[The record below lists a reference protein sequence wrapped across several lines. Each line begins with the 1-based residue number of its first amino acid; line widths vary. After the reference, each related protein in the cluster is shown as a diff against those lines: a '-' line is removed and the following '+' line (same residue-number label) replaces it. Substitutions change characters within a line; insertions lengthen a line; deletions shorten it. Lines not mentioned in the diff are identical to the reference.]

1 MKKKKL
7 SLNKLF
13 QNNKFLIILSLVIS
27 TITWVYMS
35 MGTTNDTSVTI
46 SNIPIQIELPDQL
59 VNNGLQVFSDTE
71 QTATVTVTGSRA
83 VLGSISTKD
92 ITVTAAT
99 NGIDSA
105 GTYQISLSAVK
116 TNPSANFQIISTVT
130 PSNVN
135 VIVDYLR
142 ETSFPIQENVVY
154 KVADGYY
161 ASTSLASKNITV
173 SGPQTEIAKIAKV
186 SASAELDGILDDSTS
201 ATADILLY
209 DKSGNRISTD
219 LLKMEFGTVEAS
231 ISVLPEKTVKVV
243 PEFMNKPEGLNLG
256 DDMLSVEPSEILLAG
271 PKKVLDNT
279 KSIKLESIDF
289 ATLSNKRYEY
299 NDQGINIPT
308 DCKNISNSTA
318 AKVVLDL
325 SSLSKKTYAVD
336 SFKVS
341 GLSSEYKAD
350 VTQTNMSVTVIG
362 SKKELENLKS
372 SDIECIIDT
381 SDQSGTVG
389 SVQMPVTFKLKGTST
404 CWVSGSYKANI
415 TISEDRKS
423 VV

>member
-105 GTYQISLSAVK
+105 GTYQIPLSAVK

-325 SSLSKKTYAVD
+325 SSLSKKTYTVD

-415 TISEDRKS
+415 TISEK
-423 VV
+423 

>member
-71 QTATVTVTGSRA
+71 QTATVTVTGSRS

-186 SASAELDGILDDSTS
+186 SASAELDGILDDSAS

-325 SSLSKKTYAVD
+325 SSLSKKTYTVD

-415 TISEDRKS
+415 TISEK
-423 VV
+423 

>member
-13 QNNKFLIILSLVIS
+13 QNNKFLIILSLVIA

-161 ASTSLASKNITV
+161 ASTSLASKNITI

-186 SASAELDGILDDSTS
+186 SASAELDGILDDSAS

-325 SSLSKKTYAVD
+325 SSLSKKTYTVD

-415 TISEDRKS
+415 TISEK
-423 VV
+423 

>member
-279 KSIKLESIDF
+279 KSINLESIDF

-325 SSLSKKTYAVD
+325 SSLSKKTYTVD

-415 TISEDRKS
+415 TISEK
-423 VV
+423 

>member
-1 MKKKKL
+1 MKKKKF

-13 QNNKFLIILSLVIS
+13 QNNKFLIVLALVIS
-27 TITWVYMS
+27 SITWVYMS

-59 VNNGLQVFSDTE
+59 GNNGLQVFSDTE

-161 ASTSLASKNITV
+161 ASTSLASKNITI

-186 SASAELDGILDDSTS
+186 SASAELDGTLDDSTS
-201 ATADILLY
+201 TTANIILY
-209 DKSGNRISTD
+209 DKSGNKISTD
-219 LLKMEFGTVEAS
+219 LLKMEFDTVEAS

-243 PEFMNKPEGLNLG
+243 PEFVNKPDGLDLSDN
-256 DDMLSVEPSEILLAG
+256 MLSVEPSKILLAG
-271 PKKVLDNT
+271 PKNVLDST
-279 KSIKLESIDF
+279 DSVKLESIDF

-299 NDQGINIPT
+299 DAQGINIPT

-318 AKVVLDL
+318 AKLILDL
-325 SSLSKKTYAVD
+325 SDLSKKTFTVD

-341 GLSSEYKAD
+341 GLSSKYKAD

-362 SKKELENLKS
+362 SEKELKDLKS
-372 SDIECIIDT
+372 SDIECVIDT

-404 CWVSGSYKANI
+404 CWVNGSYKANI
-415 TISEDRKS
+415 TISEK
-423 VV
+423 

>member
-325 SSLSKKTYAVD
+325 SSLSKKTYTVD

-372 SDIECIIDT
+372 SDIDCIIDT

-415 TISEDRKS
+415 TISEK
-423 VV
+423 

>member
-299 NDQGINIPT
+299 NDQGINIPI

-325 SSLSKKTYAVD
+325 SSLSKKTYTVD

-415 TISEDRKS
+415 TIGEK
-423 VV
+423 

>member
-325 SSLSKKTYAVD
+325 SSLSKKIYTVD

-415 TISEDRKS
+415 TISEK
-423 VV
+423 

>member
-59 VNNGLQVFSDTE
+59 VNNGLQVFSNTE

-325 SSLSKKTYAVD
+325 SSLSKKTYTVN

-415 TISEDRKS
+415 TISEK
-423 VV
+423 

>member
-35 MGTTNDTSVTI
+35 MGTTNDTTVTI
-46 SNIPIQIELPDQL
+46 RNIPIQIELPDQL

-325 SSLSKKTYAVD
+325 SSLSKKTYTVD

-415 TISEDRKS
+415 TISEK
-423 VV
+423 

>member
-415 TISEDRKS
+415 TISEK
-423 VV
+423 

>member
-27 TITWVYMS
+27 TITWVYIS

-71 QTATVTVTGSRA
+71 QTATVTVTGSRS

-161 ASTSLASKNITV
+161 ASTSLASKNITI

-186 SASAELDGILDDSTS
+186 SASAELDGILDDSAS

-325 SSLSKKTYAVD
+325 SSLSKKTYTVD

-415 TISEDRKS
+415 TISEK
-423 VV
+423 

>member
-1 MKKKKL
+1 MKKKKF

-13 QNNKFLIILSLVIS
+13 QNNKFLIVLALVIS
-27 TITWVYMS
+27 SITWVYMS

-59 VNNGLQVFSDTE
+59 GNNGLQVFSDTE

-161 ASTSLASKNITV
+161 ASTSLASKNITI

-186 SASAELDGILDDSTS
+186 SASAELDGTLDDSTS
-201 ATADILLY
+201 TTANIILY
-209 DKSGNRISTD
+209 DKSGNKISTD
-219 LLKMEFGTVEAS
+219 LLKMEFDTVEAS

-243 PEFMNKPEGLNLG
+243 PEFVNKPDGLDLG
-256 DDMLSVEPSEILLAG
+256 DDMLSVEPSKILLAG
-271 PKKVLDNT
+271 PKNVLDST
-279 KSIKLESIDF
+279 DSVKLESIDF

-299 NDQGINIPT
+299 DTQGINIPT

-318 AKVVLDL
+318 AKLILDL
-325 SSLSKKTYAVD
+325 SDLSKKTFTVD

-341 GLSSEYKAD
+341 GLSSKYKAD

-362 SKKELENLKS
+362 SEKELKDLKS
-372 SDIECIIDT
+372 SDIECVIDT

-415 TISEDRKS
+415 TISEK
-423 VV
+423 

>member
-161 ASTSLASKNITV
+161 ASTSLASKNITI

-186 SASAELDGILDDSTS
+186 SASAELDGILDDSAS

-299 NDQGINIPT
+299 DDQGINIPT

-325 SSLSKKTYAVD
+325 SSLSKKTYTVD

-389 SVQMPVTFKLKGTST
+389 SVQMPVTFKLQGTST

-415 TISEDRKS
+415 TISEK
-423 VV
+423 

>member
-13 QNNKFLIILSLVIS
+13 QNNKFLIILALVIS

-35 MGTTNDTSVTI
+35 MGTTNDTTVTI

-59 VNNGLQVFSDTE
+59 DNNGLQVFRDAE

-83 VLGSISTKD
+83 VLGSIGTKD
-92 ITVTAAT
+92 ITVTGAT

-105 GTYQISLSAVK
+105 GTYQLSLSAVK
-116 TNPSANFQIISTVT
+116 ANPS
-130 PSNVN
+130 
-135 VIVDYLR
+135 VDYQR

-161 ASTSLASKNITV
+161 ASTSLASKNITI

-186 SASAELDGILDDSTS
+186 SASAELDSILNAPTST
-201 ATADILLY
+201 TANIVLY
-209 DKSGNRISTD
+209 DKTGNKISTE
-219 LLKMEFGTVEAS
+219 LLTMEFTDVEAT
-231 ISVLPEKTVKVV
+231 ISVLPEKTVNVI
-243 PEFMNKPEGLNLG
+243 PEFINKPKGLDLN
-256 DDMLSVEPSEILLAG
+256 DDMLTVEPSKILLAG
-271 PKKVLDNT
+271 PKEVLDNT
-279 KSIKLESIDF
+279 DSVKLESIDF

-299 NDQGINIPT
+299 DTQGINIPS
-308 DCKNISNSTA
+308 DCKNISNSTS
-318 AKVVLDL
+318 AKLVLDL
-325 SSLSKKTYAVD
+325 SGLSKKTFTVD

-341 GLSSEYKAD
+341 GLSSKYKAD
-350 VTQTNMSVTVIG
+350 VTQTSMNVTVIG
-362 SKKELENLKS
+362 SEKELKNLKS
-372 SDIECIIDT
+372 SDIEGVIDT

-389 SVQMPVTFKLKGTST
+389 SVQMPVTFKLSGTDT

-415 TISEDRKS
+415 TISEK
-423 VV
+423 

>member
-1 MKKKKL
+1 MKKKKF

-13 QNNKFLIILSLVIS
+13 QNNKFLIVLALVIS
-27 TITWVYMS
+27 SITWVYMS

-161 ASTSLASKNITV
+161 ASTSLASKNITI

-186 SASAELDGILDDSTS
+186 SASAELDGTLDDSTS
-201 ATADILLY
+201 TTANIILY
-209 DKSGNRISTD
+209 DKSGNKISTD
-219 LLKMEFGTVEAS
+219 LLKMEFDTVEAS

-243 PEFMNKPEGLNLG
+243 PEFVNKPDGLDLSDN
-256 DDMLSVEPSEILLAG
+256 MLSVEPSKILLAG
-271 PKKVLDNT
+271 PKNVLDST
-279 KSIKLESIDF
+279 DSVKLESIDF

-299 NDQGINIPT
+299 DAQGINIPT

-318 AKVVLDL
+318 AKLILDL
-325 SSLSKKTYAVD
+325 SDLSKKTFTVD

-341 GLSSEYKAD
+341 GLSSKYKAD

-362 SKKELENLKS
+362 SEKELKDLKS
-372 SDIECIIDT
+372 SDIECVINT

-415 TISEDRKS
+415 TISEK
-423 VV
+423 

>member
-161 ASTSLASKNITV
+161 ASTSLASKNITI

-186 SASAELDGILDDSTS
+186 SASAELDGILDDSAS

-325 SSLSKKTYAVD
+325 SSLSKKTYTVD

-415 TISEDRKS
+415 TISEK
-423 VV
+423 

>member
-35 MGTTNDTSVTI
+35 MGTTNDTTVTI

-299 NDQGINIPT
+299 DDQGINIPT

-325 SSLSKKTYAVD
+325 SSLSKKTYTVD

-415 TISEDRKS
+415 TISEK
-423 VV
+423 

>member
-256 DDMLSVEPSEILLAG
+256 DDMLSVEPPEILLAG

-325 SSLSKKTYAVD
+325 SSLSKKTYTVD

-415 TISEDRKS
+415 TISEK
-423 VV
+423 

>member
-186 SASAELDGILDDSTS
+186 SASAELDGILDDSAS

-243 PEFMNKPEGLNLG
+243 PEFTNKPEGLNLG

-325 SSLSKKTYAVD
+325 RSLSKKTYTVD

-415 TISEDRKS
+415 TISEK
-423 VV
+423 

>member
-289 ATLSNKRYEY
+289 AALSNKRYEY

-325 SSLSKKTYAVD
+325 SSLSKKTYTVD

-415 TISEDRKS
+415 TISEK
-423 VV
+423 

>member
-271 PKKVLDNT
+271 PKKVLDDT

-325 SSLSKKTYAVD
+325 SSLSKKTYTVD

-415 TISEDRKS
+415 TISEK
-423 VV
+423 

>member
-71 QTATVTVTGSRA
+71 QTATVTVTGSRS

-243 PEFMNKPEGLNLG
+243 PEFMNKPEGLDLG
-256 DDMLSVEPSEILLAG
+256 NDMLSVEPSEILLAG

-299 NDQGINIPT
+299 DDQGINIPT

-325 SSLSKKTYAVD
+325 SSLSKKTYTVD

-415 TISEDRKS
+415 TISEK
-423 VV
+423 

>member
-1 MKKKKL
+1 MKKKKF

-13 QNNKFLIILSLVIS
+13 QNNKFLIVLALVIS
-27 TITWVYMS
+27 SITWVYMS

-59 VNNGLQVFSDTE
+59 GNNGLQVFSDTE

-161 ASTSLASKNITV
+161 ASTSLASKNITI

-186 SASAELDGILDDSTS
+186 SASAELDGTLDDSTS
-201 ATADILLY
+201 TTANIILY
-209 DKSGNRISTD
+209 DKSGNKISTD
-219 LLKMEFGTVEAS
+219 LLKMEFDTVEAS

-243 PEFMNKPEGLNLG
+243 PEFVNKPDGLDLG
-256 DDMLSVEPSEILLAG
+256 DNMLSVEPSKILLAG
-271 PKKVLDNT
+271 PKNVLDST
-279 KSIKLESIDF
+279 DSVKLESIDF

-299 NDQGINIPT
+299 NAQGINIPT

-318 AKVVLDL
+318 AKLILDL
-325 SSLSKKTYAVD
+325 SDLSKKTFTVD

-341 GLSSEYKAD
+341 GLSSKYKAD

-362 SKKELENLKS
+362 SEKELKDLKS
-372 SDIECIIDT
+372 SDIECVIDT

-415 TISEDRKS
+415 TISEK
-423 VV
+423 

>member
-71 QTATVTVTGSRA
+71 QTATVTVTGSRS

-161 ASTSLASKNITV
+161 ASTSLASKNITI

-186 SASAELDGILDDSTS
+186 SASAELDGILDDSAS

-219 LLKMEFGTVEAS
+219 LLKMEFGTVESS

-325 SSLSKKTYAVD
+325 SSLSKKTYTVD

-415 TISEDRKS
+415 TISEK
-423 VV
+423 

>member
-1 MKKKKL
+1 MKKKKF

-13 QNNKFLIILSLVIS
+13 QNNKFLIVLALVIS
-27 TITWVYMS
+27 SITWVYMS

-161 ASTSLASKNITV
+161 ASTSLASKNITI

-186 SASAELDGILDDSTS
+186 SASAELDGTLDDSTS
-201 ATADILLY
+201 TTANIILY
-209 DKSGNRISTD
+209 DKSGNKISTD
-219 LLKMEFGTVEAS
+219 LLKMEFDTVEAS

-243 PEFMNKPEGLNLG
+243 PEFVNKPDGLDLSDN
-256 DDMLSVEPSEILLAG
+256 MLSVEPSKILLAG
-271 PKKVLDNT
+271 PKNVLDST
-279 KSIKLESIDF
+279 DSVKLESIDF

-299 NDQGINIPT
+299 DAQGINIPT

-318 AKVVLDL
+318 AKLILDL
-325 SSLSKKTYAVD
+325 SDLSKKTFTVD

-341 GLSSEYKAD
+341 GLSSKYKAD

-362 SKKELENLKS
+362 SEKELKDLKS
-372 SDIECIIDT
+372 SNIECVINT

-415 TISEDRKS
+415 TISEK
-423 VV
+423 

>member
-186 SASAELDGILDDSTS
+186 SASAGLDGILDDSTS

-279 KSIKLESIDF
+279 KNIKLESIDF

-325 SSLSKKTYAVD
+325 SSLSKKTYTVD

-415 TISEDRKS
+415 TISEK
-423 VV
+423 

>member
-1 MKKKKL
+1 MKKKKF

-13 QNNKFLIILSLVIS
+13 QNNKFLIVLALVIS
-27 TITWVYMS
+27 SITWVYMS

-59 VNNGLQVFSDTE
+59 GNNGLQVFSDTE

-161 ASTSLASKNITV
+161 ASTSLASKNITI

-186 SASAELDGILDDSTS
+186 SASAELDGTLDDSTS
-201 ATADILLY
+201 TTANIILY
-209 DKSGNRISTD
+209 DKSGNKISTD
-219 LLKMEFGTVEAS
+219 LLKMEFDTVEAS

-243 PEFMNKPEGLNLG
+243 PEFVNKPDGLDLSDNN
-256 DDMLSVEPSEILLAG
+256 MLSVEPSKILLAG
-271 PKKVLDNT
+271 PKNVLDST
-279 KSIKLESIDF
+279 DSVKLESIDF

-299 NDQGINIPT
+299 DAQGINIPT

-318 AKVVLDL
+318 AKLILDL
-325 SSLSKKTYAVD
+325 SDLSKKTFTVD

-341 GLSSEYKAD
+341 GLSSKYKAD

-362 SKKELENLKS
+362 SEKELKDLKS
-372 SDIECIIDT
+372 SDIECVIDT

-415 TISEDRKS
+415 TISEK
-423 VV
+423 

>member
-1 MKKKKL
+1 MKKKKF

-13 QNNKFLIILSLVIS
+13 QNNKFLIVLALVIS
-27 TITWVYMS
+27 SITWVYMS

-186 SASAELDGILDDSTS
+186 SASAELDGTLDDSTS
-201 ATADILLY
+201 TTANIILY
-209 DKSGNRISTD
+209 DKSGNKISTD
-219 LLKMEFGTVEAS
+219 LLKMEFDTVEAS

-243 PEFMNKPEGLNLG
+243 PEFVNKPDGLDLSDN
-256 DDMLSVEPSEILLAG
+256 MLSVEPSKILLAG
-271 PKKVLDNT
+271 PKNVLDST
-279 KSIKLESIDF
+279 DSVKLESIDF

-299 NDQGINIPT
+299 DAQGINIPT

-318 AKVVLDL
+318 AKLILDL
-325 SSLSKKTYAVD
+325 SDLSKKTFTVD

-341 GLSSEYKAD
+341 GLSSKYKAD

-362 SKKELENLKS
+362 SEKELKDLKS
-372 SDIECIIDT
+372 SDIECVIDT
-381 SDQSGTVG
+381 SNQSGTVG

-415 TISEDRKS
+415 TISEK
-423 VV
+423 

>member
-35 MGTTNDTSVTI
+35 MGTTNDTTVTI

-325 SSLSKKTYAVD
+325 SSLSKKTYTVD

-372 SDIECIIDT
+372 SDIKCIIDT

-415 TISEDRKS
+415 TIREK
-423 VV
+423 

>member
-1 MKKKKL
+1 MKKKKF

-13 QNNKFLIILSLVIS
+13 QNNKFLIVLALVIS
-27 TITWVYMS
+27 SITWVYMS

-59 VNNGLQVFSDTE
+59 GNNGLQVFSDTE

-161 ASTSLASKNITV
+161 ASTSLASKNITI

-186 SASAELDGILDDSTS
+186 SASAELDGTLDDSTS
-201 ATADILLY
+201 ATANIILY
-209 DKSGNRISTD
+209 DKSGNKISTD
-219 LLKMEFGTVEAS
+219 LLKMEFDTVEAS

-243 PEFMNKPEGLNLG
+243 PEFVNKPDGLDL
-256 DDMLSVEPSEILLAG
+256 DDNMLSVEPSKILLAG
-271 PKKVLDNT
+271 PKNVLDST
-279 KSIKLESIDF
+279 DSVKLESIDF

-299 NDQGINIPT
+299 DAQGINIPT

-318 AKVVLDL
+318 AKLILDL
-325 SSLSKKTYAVD
+325 SDLSKKTFTVD

-341 GLSSEYKAD
+341 GLSSKYKAD

-362 SKKELENLKS
+362 SEKELKDLKS
-372 SDIECIIDT
+372 SDIECVIDT

-415 TISEDRKS
+415 TISEK
-423 VV
+423 

>member
-71 QTATVTVTGSRA
+71 QTATVTVTGSRS

-161 ASTSLASKNITV
+161 ASTSLASKNITI

-186 SASAELDGILDDSTS
+186 SASAELDGILDDSAS

-243 PEFMNKPEGLNLG
+243 PEFMNKPKGLNLG

-325 SSLSKKTYAVD
+325 SSLSKKTYTVD

-415 TISEDRKS
+415 TISEK
-423 VV
+423 

>member
-71 QTATVTVTGSRA
+71 QTATVTVTGSRS

-161 ASTSLASKNITV
+161 ASTSLASKNITI

-186 SASAELDGILDDSTS
+186 SASAELDGILDDSAS

-299 NDQGINIPT
+299 DDQGINIPT

-325 SSLSKKTYAVD
+325 SSLSKKTYTVD

-415 TISEDRKS
+415 TISEK
-423 VV
+423 

>member
-1 MKKKKL
+1 MKKKKF

-13 QNNKFLIILSLVIS
+13 QNNKFLIVLALVIS
-27 TITWVYMS
+27 SITWVYMS

-59 VNNGLQVFSDTE
+59 GNNGLQVFSDTE

-161 ASTSLASKNITV
+161 ASTSLASKNITI

-186 SASAELDGILDDSTS
+186 SASAELDGTLDDSTS
-201 ATADILLY
+201 TTANIILY
-209 DKSGNRISTD
+209 DKSGNKISTD
-219 LLKMEFGTVEAS
+219 LLKMEFDTVEAS

-243 PEFMNKPEGLNLG
+243 PEFVNKPDGLDLG
-256 DDMLSVEPSEILLAG
+256 DDMLSVEPSKILLAG
-271 PKKVLDNT
+271 PKNVLDST
-279 KSIKLESIDF
+279 DSVKLESIDF

-299 NDQGINIPT
+299 DAQGINIPT

-318 AKVVLDL
+318 AKLILDL
-325 SSLSKKTYAVD
+325 SDLSKKTFTVD

-341 GLSSEYKAD
+341 GLSSKYKAD

-362 SKKELENLKS
+362 SEKELKDLKS
-372 SDIECIIDT
+372 SDIECVIDT

-389 SVQMPVTFKLKGTST
+389 SVQMPVAFKLKGTST

-415 TISEDRKS
+415 TISEK
-423 VV
+423 

>member
-1 MKKKKL
+1 MKKKKF

-13 QNNKFLIILSLVIS
+13 QNNKFLIVLALVIS
-27 TITWVYMS
+27 SITWVYMS

-59 VNNGLQVFSDTE
+59 DNNGLQVFSDTE

-161 ASTSLASKNITV
+161 ASTSLASKNITI

-186 SASAELDGILDDSTS
+186 SASAELDGTLDDSTS
-201 ATADILLY
+201 TTANIILY
-209 DKSGNRISTD
+209 DKSGNKISTD
-219 LLKMEFGTVEAS
+219 LLKMEFDTVEAS

-243 PEFMNKPEGLNLG
+243 PEFVNKPDGLDLG
-256 DDMLSVEPSEILLAG
+256 DDMLSVEPSKILLAG
-271 PKKVLDNT
+271 PKKVLDST
-279 KSIKLESIDF
+279 DSVKLESIDF

-299 NDQGINIPT
+299 DAQGINIPT

-318 AKVVLDL
+318 AKLILDL
-325 SSLSKKTYAVD
+325 SDLSKKTFTVD

-341 GLSSEYKAD
+341 GLSSKYKAD

-362 SKKELENLKS
+362 SEKELEDLKS
-372 SDIECIIDT
+372 SDIECVIDT
-381 SDQSGTVG
+381 SDQIGTVG

-415 TISEDRKS
+415 TISEK
-423 VV
+423 

>member
-27 TITWVYMS
+27 TITWGYMS

-71 QTATVTVTGSRA
+71 QTATVTVTGSRS

-161 ASTSLASKNITV
+161 ASTSLASKNITI

-186 SASAELDGILDDSTS
+186 SASAELDGILDDSAS

-325 SSLSKKTYAVD
+325 SSLSKKTYTVD

-415 TISEDRKS
+415 TISEK
-423 VV
+423 

>member
-1 MKKKKL
+1 MKKKKF

-13 QNNKFLIILSLVIS
+13 QNNKFLIVLALVIS
-27 TITWVYMS
+27 SITWVYMS

-59 VNNGLQVFSDTE
+59 GNNGLQVFSDTE

-161 ASTSLASKNITV
+161 ASTSLASKNITI

-186 SASAELDGILDDSTS
+186 SASAELDGTLDDSTS
-201 ATADILLY
+201 TTANIILY
-209 DKSGNRISTD
+209 DKSGNKISTD
-219 LLKMEFGTVEAS
+219 LLKMEFNTVEAS

-243 PEFMNKPEGLNLG
+243 PEFVNKPDGLDLSDN
-256 DDMLSVEPSEILLAG
+256 MLSVEPSKILLAG
-271 PKKVLDNT
+271 PKNVLDST
-279 KSIKLESIDF
+279 DSVKLESIDF

-299 NDQGINIPT
+299 DAQGINIPT

-318 AKVVLDL
+318 AKLILDL
-325 SSLSKKTYAVD
+325 SDLSKKTFTVD

-341 GLSSEYKAD
+341 GLSSKYKAD
-350 VTQTNMSVTVIG
+350 VTQTNMSVTVTG
-362 SKKELENLKS
+362 SEKELKDLKS
-372 SDIECIIDT
+372 SDIECVIDT

-415 TISEDRKS
+415 TISEK
-423 VV
+423 